1 MDVDLLVIG
10 SGAAGMTA
18 AVVAATGGQRVL
30 VLEKAEV
37 VGGSTA
43 YSGGVCWV
51 PGSHLA
57 RRAGVDDGV
66 ERALVYLRACLGDRF
81 DEVRLTRYL
90 MLAAEAVEYL
100 ESHSEVA
107 FLLRTTTPDYFSERD
122 GGTAGGRALE
132 VLPYDAR
139 ALGPRLADVRTP
151 PPEYLVL
158 GGMMVTVTD
167 ANKILARYRSWDAF
181 RHTISLVAR
190 YAQDRLAFRR
200 RGTRLVVGNALAARF
215 YASLLKLGVP
225 VWRSTHVTRLL
236 VEDGHVIGVSAV
248 RDGQSIAIRARNGV
262 VLATGGYPHSRSLRE
277 RYFTAGAPDYSATPE
292 SLTGDGIALAL
303 EAGAAMGPLP
313 STPAFWS
320 PVSIVRRADGTHWNF
335 PHLMMDRSKPG
346 VIAVNALGERFVNE
360 STNYHDFTQA
370 MMRQEETTGSG
381 AAFLVTSQQHLDRYC
396 FGFSYP
402 GAGWQRR
409 LVDSGYMLRGDS
421 LHVLA
426 SQMQVPVDRL
436 SRTVERFDRDAASG
450 GDPAFGKGSTPYNR
464 CLGDP
469 SHEPNPCLA
478 PLGKGPYYAIA
489 LRAGDIGTCH
499 GLHTDLDARVLDDS
513 GAPIEGLYACG
524 NDMNSVMA
532 GLYPG
537 PGITLGP
544 AIAFGY
550 AAARHAAGQAVRRGQ
565 SQHIPSTD

>member
-1 MDVDLLVIG
+1 MEVDLLVIG

-18 AVVAATGGQRVL
+18 AIVAAVEGQRVL

-57 RRAGVDDGV
+57 QRAGVDDSV
-66 ERALVYLRACLGDRF
+66 EKTLTYLRACLGERF
-81 DEVRLTRYL
+81 EETRLRRYL
-90 MLAAEAVEYL
+90 GLATEAIEYL

-107 FLLRTTTPDYFSERD
+107 FLLRTTTPDYFSERE

-132 VLPYDAR
+132 ALPYDAR
-139 ALGPRLADVRTP
+139 ALGARFADVRSP

-158 GGMMVTVTD
+158 GGMMVTVAD
-167 ANKILARYRSWDAF
+167 ATKILARYRSWEGF
-181 RHTISLVAR
+181 RHTAKLVAR
-190 YAQDRLAFRR
+190 YALDRLSLRR
-200 RGTRLVVGNALAARF
+200 RGTHLVVGNALAARF

-225 VWRSTHVTRLL
+225 VWRGTQVKELL
-236 VEDGHVIGVSAV
+236 KQDGRVIGASVMRNGQPVIV
-248 RDGQSIAIRARNGV
+248 RAHKGV
-262 VLATGGYPHSRSLRE
+262 VLATGGYPHNPRLRR
-277 RYFTAGAPDYSATPE
+277 RYFSAGVADYSAVPE
-292 SLTGDGIALAL
+292 SATGDGIELAL
-303 EAGAAMGPLP
+303 TAGAAMGPTP
-313 STPAFWS
+313 ATPAFWS
-320 PVSIVRRADGTHWNF
+320 PVSVVQRADGSHWNF

-346 VIAVNALGERFVNE
+346 VIAINALGERFVNE

-370 MMRQEETTGSG
+370 MLRQRDATGSE
-381 AAFLVTSQQHLDRYC
+381 AVFLVSSQQHLNRYC

-402 GAGWQRR
+402 DASWQRQ
-409 LVDSGYMLRGDS
+409 LVKKGYLLRGDT
-421 LHVLA
+421 LDQLA
-426 SQMQVPVDRL
+426 SQIQVPAERL
-436 SRTVERFDRDAASG
+436 GQTVKAFDREAALG
-450 GDPAFGKGSTPYNR
+450 IDPAFGKGSTPYNR
-464 CLGDP
+464 CLGDLT
-469 SHEPNPCLA
+469 HQPNACLA
-478 PLGKGPYYAIA
+478 PLGEGPYYAIA

-499 GLHTDLDARVLDDS
+499 GLHTDLDARVLDD
-513 GAPIEGLYACG
+513 GGQAIDGLYACG

-550 AAARHAAGQAVRRGQ
+550 AAAKHAATRSA
-565 SQHIPSTD
+565 